1 MYRRTASCLRAV
13 SLGLFAAILALDS
26 SRLWAASDCLDEPN
40 RASAQVGH
48 WYYHLD
54 RATGR
59 KCWHLME
66 AEPAPLPPQV
76 QSAPPAPQPDTAR
89 LPFSSFFS
97 SLGSG
102 LTTASSPLPDTINR
116 DPRAPIIQPEPP
128 PRGEDG
134 APRQRRHADAKP
146 SPEPKQKVSLSL
158 DQADRDA
165 LFREYLRWRER
176 Q

>member
-1 MYRRTASCLRAV
+1 MYRRTTSCLRAV
-13 SLGLFAAILALDS
+13 SIGLFAAILGLDS
-26 SRLWAASDCLDEPN
+26 SRLFAASDCLEEPN
-40 RASAQVGH
+40 RPSVQAH

-66 AEPAPLPPQV
+66 AEPAPVPPQV
-76 QSAPPAPQPDTAR
+76 GTAPLPPQPDTAQ

-102 LTTASSPLPDTINR
+102 FTTASTPQPDVVNR
-116 DPRAPIIQPEPP
+116 DPRAPIAQPQPP
-128 PRGEDG
+128 TQGEQG
-134 APRQRRHADAKP
+134 APKRRRHADARP
-146 SPEPKQKVSLSL
+146 APDPKQKASLPL
-158 DQADRDA
+158 GQADRDA
-165 LFREYLRWRER
+165 LFREYLRWRAL